1 VVHSHPFRMC
11 YNKAPKFDTPAENR
25 RDRFHLALKGM
36 SMSAEIIDILII
48 GGGVI
53 GKSIKTQ

>member
-1 VVHSHPFRMC
+1 MC

-25 RDRFHLALKGM
+25 RDRFHVALKGV